1 MEAFQTAQGFIACS
15 HKCQWSSHKCQSS
28 CQSSSHARLFAYVA
42 DPTRHR
48 CVRTCSRAAEASTRP
63 RPCRPDQECRHT
75 APGTPARRTRSP
87 GSSTARAIALASG
100 QTAPYMTFVALLF
113 ESGPY
118 FVSLQASNPV
128 PYPIAAVRPI
138 TRVRAVELRQWSILC
153 L

>member
-1 MEAFQTAQGFIACS
+1 M
-15 HKCQWSSHKCQSS
+15 HH
-28 CQSSSHARLFAYVA
+28 
-42 DPTRHR
+42 TRSPR
-48 CVRTCSRAAEASTRP
+48 CTTP
-63 RPCRPDQECRHT
+63 G
-75 APGTPARRTRSP
+75 APGAPHQEPQVHRARSP
-87 GSSTARAIALASG
+87 GSSTAHAIALASG